1 MFHASLAAMLVAVGA
16 APDATVTTA
25 DAARHLRA
33 SPSACAAADT
43 NGDGRIDDA
52 ELSAVRRTLAKAK
65 TEAPA
70 ANTAKTSR
78 GSLLPHVGSHDYN
91 GDGALT
97 PAELYVEAR

>member
-1 MFHASLAAMLVAVGA
+1 MFHTSLAALLLVVGS
-16 APDATVTTA
+16 APDATVTTS

-33 SPSACAAADT
+33 SPAARAAADT

-52 ELSAVRRTLAKAK
+52 ELAAVRRTLAKAK
-65 TEAPA
+65 TEAPVTKA
-70 ANTAKTSR
+70 TKTSR